1 MGVPLM
7 SALVTPFEPGAA
19 LARIAST
26 PTGYRIDTRGP
37 LCARAYD
44 FASAGDTAEFAVL
57 LRDEGR
63 WPLRYGPGV
72 EAVRAIVEEID
83 AEERP

>member
-7 SALVTPFEPGAA
+7 SATITPFEPGAA
-19 LARIAST
+19 LARVAAT
-26 PTGYRIDTRGP
+26 PTGYQIDTRGP

-44 FASAGDTAEFAVL
+44 FASAGEAAEFAII
-57 LRDEGR
+57 LRNQGN
-63 WPLRYGPGV
+63 WPLRFSSSA

-83 AEERP
+83 AEASE